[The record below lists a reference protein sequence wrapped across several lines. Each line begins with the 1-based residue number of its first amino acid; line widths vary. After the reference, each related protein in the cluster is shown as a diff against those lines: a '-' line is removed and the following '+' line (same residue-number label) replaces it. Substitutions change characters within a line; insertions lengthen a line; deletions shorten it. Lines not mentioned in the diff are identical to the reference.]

1 METHMNHSEYSVNK
15 IYDKD
20 GHISGIKFILTRYK
34 FSDNSAEARWVT
46 LIYAVK
52 DQKWF
57 AETPFNDEG
66 IALEPGRA
74 FAIARSMG
82 LEDKVVEILK
92 EEGL

>member
-15 IYDKD
+15 VYDKD

-57 AETPFNDEG
+57 AETPFDG
-66 IALEPGRA
+66 GTIALEPGRA
-74 FAIARSMG
+74 FNIASYMG
-82 LEDKVVEILK
+82 LGDKVAEILK